1 MSNTI
6 KTVIFWLVIVVAGML
21 LWQTVKTD
29 HGQRESPE
37 ISYSEFLTR
46 VDGGDVSKVVFN
58 GSQITGTGPE
68 GQQFRVQGPS
78 FQAELLDTLRRKNVE
93 IWFRD
98 TNAGSWPLQLL
109 GSWAPL
115 ILLAALWYFMIHQMG
130 RTQKSLKAAASGQN
144 ASAQNIDKIG

>member
-1 MSNTI
+1 
-6 KTVIFWLVIVVAGML
+6 
-21 LWQTVKTD
+21 
-29 HGQRESPE
+29 
-37 ISYSEFLTR
+37 
-46 VDGGDVSKVVFN
+46 
-58 GSQITGTGPE
+58 
-68 GQQFRVQGPS
+68 VQGPS
-78 FQAELLDTLRRKNVE
+78 YQAELLDTLRRKNVE